1 MGPPFTM
8 PSTQPN
14 HRRPAAAQRDSAT
27 QAAQSVTASLLHTKS
42 MMEQELSRVSN
53 LSSTIEEDGALLTN
67 AKNEHVGLG
76 GTMKGARGTLNKLKR
91 QDVRDAFVLRLA
103 IIFYWMVVA
112 YVLSTRIK
120 IPFLP

>member
-1 MGPPFTM
+1 M

-14 HRRPAAAQRDSAT
+14 HRRSAAPQRDSAT
-27 QAAQSVTASLLHTKS
+27 QAAQSVTTSLLHTKS

-53 LSSTIEEDGALLTN
+53 LSSTIQEDGALLTD

-91 QDVRDAFVLRLA
+91 QDVWDAFVLRMA
-103 IIFYWMVVA
+103 IIFYWVVVA
-112 YVLSTRIK
+112 YVLWTRIK

>member
-1 MGPPFTM
+1 
-8 PSTQPN
+8 
-14 HRRPAAAQRDSAT
+14 
-27 QAAQSVTASLLHTKS
+27 

-76 GTMKGARGTLNKLKR
+76 GTMKGVRGTLNKLKR
-91 QDVRDAFVLRLA
+91 QDVRDALVLRLA
-103 IIFYWMVVA
+103 IMFYWMVVA
-112 YVLSTRIK
+112 YVLWTRIK